1 MTPARRPDGD
11 PGRLIAPLRHW
22 ARAAEDRPFLDFRDL
37 EGSVTSFTYGE
48 FYDRVRRLAAGL
60 AGEGLRPGDRCVVHT
75 GNSVGFMLAFWA
87 LQEAGAV
94 AVPTIA
100 QYSADELRYVVRHS
114 GAWGVVAGEG
124 LLPVVGAALDGLECR
139 LIADGTPAEAEL
151 SLDALAASG
160 DPEAGTGAGA
170 PGDVALIL
178 YTSGTTSRPKG
189 VMLGAAG
196 SMYTALSYAQQL
208 RLRPDD
214 VTLTCMPLFHVN
226 GMFLQMM
233 PTVAS
238 GARFVLTPRFSASQ
252 YWSWVSE
259 HGVTLAHLIN
269 GPIRLLLGAEERPGE
284 RDHAVR
290 AMTFGLPLTGDE
302 IRAFEARFGI
312 PLAMVW
318 GLTETCCGATL
329 MPVGFGARPG
339 HQNIGPAM
347 IGWDVRAAGEDLAE
361 LPDGE
366 VGELLVRS
374 PGVMLGYHRDPE
386 ATARTL
392 CDGWVRTGDLGYRD
406 EAGYFHFVDR
416 IKDMLKPAGE
426 NVAASEIE
434 DVINAHPA
442 VSECAVLGVPDRVRS
457 ETVVA
462 LVVPAPVASIA
473 PEDVLAFCR
482 QRLASF
488 KVPAVVE
495 LRDALPKTSIGKIR
509 KGELRDELSR
519 R

>member
-1 MTPARRPDGD
+1 MTAGD
-11 PGRLIAPLRHW
+11 PRPLIAPLRHW
-22 ARAAEDRPFLDFRDL
+22 ARVAEDRPFLDFRDL

-48 FYDRVRRLAAGL
+48 FYERARRLAAGL
-60 AGEGLRPGDRCVVHT
+60 AAEGLRPGDRCVVHT

-114 GAWGVVAGEG
+114 GAWGVIAGEE
-124 LLPVVGAALDGLECR
+124 LLAVVGAALDGLECR
-139 LIADGTPAEAEL
+139 LIVDGTRAAADL
-151 SLDALAASG
+151 SLDALAACG
-160 DPEAGTGAGA
+160 DPEAATGAGA
-170 PGDVALIL
+170 TGEAALIL

-189 VMLGAAG
+189 VMLGSGG
-196 SMYTALSYAQQL
+196 SIYTALSYAQQL

-233 PTVAS
+233 PTVVS

-252 YWSWVSE
+252 YWSWVSD
-259 HGVTLAHLIN
+259 HGVTVAHLIN
-269 GPIRLLLGAEERPGE
+269 GPIRLLLAADERPG
-284 RDHAVR
+284 DHDHRVR
-290 AMTFGLPLTGDE
+290 AMTFGLPLAGDE

-374 PGVMLGYHRDPE
+374 PGVMLGYYRDPE

-462 LVVPAPVASIA
+462 LVVPAPDASIA
-473 PEDVLAFCR
+473 PEEIQAFCR
-482 QRLASF
+482 ERLASF
-488 KVPAVVE
+488 KVPSVVE

-509 KGELRDELSR
+509 KGELREELR
-519 R
+519 RR